1 MTTGTLC
8 SAASS
13 ASLEGGIFIYK
24 SSQSIFGANNFIR
37 VLQAKCVGTFITNNI
52 QMREMEKALRQKFYT
67 INLSQRT
74 SAAWYLEVIS
84 LNGNSS
90 RNSVNSQKAVYC
102 AVLMVFSPAL

>member
-13 ASLEGGIFIYK
+13 SSLEGGIFIYK

-67 INLSQRT
+67 INLSQR
-74 SAAWYLEVIS
+74 EVSS
-84 LNGNSS
+84 LVSGGD
-90 RNSVNSQKAVYC
+90 Q
-102 AVLMVFSPAL
+102 